1 MEPSPP
7 PQTVTQPPPTVS
19 QVESQVM
26 QKKKTWRDRAGKA
39 GAGVAVAAGAA
50 KVAGAGKLVGLL
62 KGVWLFAHFKTA
74 FTMLLSVAGYALFYG
89 WWFAIGFVLLI
100 FVHEIGHVIV
110 LRIQG
115 VKASAPMFVPFLGAF
130 VKIEGEQ
137 RSVAQ
142 EAASA
147 LAGPIAGTVG
157 TIAVLAAAQSSGS
170 PLLTALAYA
179 GFLINLFNLFP
190 VLPLDGGRVAGALHP
205 AIWIAGLVGAAVF
218 LIVRPNPI
226 LIFVLIMGGIETYRR
241 WKDRKAGRTSAFFD
255 VPTSTRWAIGAAY
268 LATAALCLYGMEY
281 TYVPHPW

>member
-1 MEPSPP
+1 M
-7 PQTVTQPPPTVS
+7 S

-39 GAGVAVAAGAA
+39 GAGVAVAAGAT

-74 FTMLLSVAGYALFYG
+74 FTMLLSVVGYAIFYG

-110 LRIQG
+110 LRFQG

-147 LAGPIAGTVG
+147 LAGPIAGVVG

-170 PLLTALAYA
+170 PLLTALAYS

-218 LIVRPNPI
+218 LILRPNPI

-255 VPTSTRWAIGAAY
+255 VPASTRWAIGAAY
-268 LATAALCLYGMEY
+268 LATAALCLYGMQY
-281 TYVPHPW
+281 TYVPHHW

>member
-1 MEPSPP
+1 MEPPP
-7 PQTVTQPPPTVS
+7 PPPTVS

-26 QKKKTWRDRAGKA
+26 QKKRTWRDRAGKA

-50 KVAGAGKLVGLL
+50 KVAGAGKLFGLL

-115 VKASAPMFVPFLGAF
+115 VKASAPMFIPFLGAF
-130 VKIEGEQ
+130 VKVEGEQ

-147 LAGPIAGTVG
+147 LAGPIAGTIG
-157 TIAVLAAAQSSGS
+157 TIAVLAAAESSGS
-170 PLLTALAYA
+170 PLLTALAYS
-179 GFLINLFNLFP
+179 GFLINFFNLFP

-205 AIWIAGLVGAAVF
+205 ALWIAGLAGAAVM
-218 LIVRPNPI
+218 LILRPSPI
-226 LIFVLIMGGIETYRR
+226 WIFALILGGIETYRR

-255 VPTSTRWAIGAAY
+255 VPTGTRWAIGGAY
-268 LATAALCLYGMEY
+268 LAVALLCLYGMEY
-281 TYVPHPW
+281 TYVPHHW